1 MKHFKVMISLIAIA
15 FAFASCGDDS
25 SSSSSNDDD
34 PPALSGENLKVTE
47 LVDKAVGD
55 SVNDALSSQKNKIV
69 AKIMFVTEDGEINYS
84 NDDGSLKITG
94 KEMDIKIVMK
104 EFSAEITEENGTK
117 HTVKMSGTLTKKDTH
132 NRESHSS
139 VITKKGILDVTF
151 DDTDHTIGFDYSE
164 TEDYSKMDDEG
175 NLPYTIEGKITFD
188 GSEYSYKKSDKKS
201 LKN

>member
-1 MKHFKVMISLIAIA
+1 MISLIAIA

-25 SSSSSNDDD
+25 SSNDDA
-34 PPALSGENLKVTE
+34 PALSGENLKVTE

-55 SVNDALSSQKNKIV
+55 SVNNALTPQKGKIV
-69 AKIMFVTEDGEINYS
+69 GKIMFVTEDGEEVNYS
-84 NDDGSLKITG
+84 NGDGSLKITG
-94 KEMDIKIVMK
+94 TMSDIKIVMK
-104 EFSAEITEENGTK
+104 DFSADITEDNGTK

-132 NRESHSS
+132 NKESHSS
-139 VITKKGILDVTF
+139 VISKKGILDVTF

-188 GSEYSYKKSDKKS
+188 GTEYSYKKSDKKS